1 MKFVRASGF
10 LELIT
15 CMRLKR
21 ILLPALC
28 LVGTALIALPLVHA
42 AGNFGLDTAA
52 GSAGLKKTDLLITAG
67 NLIKT
72 LLSYLG
78 IVFLLLTLYAGFLYM
93 TAQGDEKKVKKAT
106 DIIKSAVTGIIIV
119 AASYTLTSFVL
130 GTVTNSVAPPDA
142 GPVTS
147 PEQVQ

>member
-1 MKFVRASGF
+1 
-10 LELIT
+10 
-15 CMRLKR
+15 MRLKR

-28 LVGTALIALPLVHA
+28 LAGTALIALPLVHA
-42 AGNFGLDTAA
+42 AGGNFGLDTAA

-78 IVFLLLTLYAGFLYM
+78 ILFLLLTLYAGFLYM

-106 DIIKSAVTGIIIV
+106 DIIKSAVTGLIIV

-142 GPVTS
+142 GPVNS